1 VSSSWRSFIKSYLFS
16 SDKNLELLTEKAWM
30 RSKPAEVK
38 EMKFDG
44 SIRAIACDNES
55 ASVVVG
61 LINHKN
67 RSRMAIIQGDKITQ
81 TLYNPD
87 DDNFA
92 ITGIKVDQNKN
103 FIVVTKSG
111 TEKTNNR
118 IDLDIVEVICKITLK
133 TIFRQV
139 VENSRTW
146 IQATVTGINII
157 IRDGFSLTYLRQY
170 KGCDNILPDKQ
181 LNLNTSFY
189 NQRLYFHEQFVII
202 GCGRN
207 VTLFDT
213 DTRDEVNFTIEEEV
227 SDIVVSW
234 PSLIIISDFKIL
246 VIKYSNKGNKNEV
259 TRTRVKS
266 KIPHRLIAGL
276 SVRNN
281 FVLAAYDVKDK
292 CHLFKLSDILKDST
306 EVVSPIQ
313 SFYVPSFSDGC
324 GITTIYPIL
333 CLTPTSLFV
342 SYPGTDKLDKFCVW
356 NSKFNFLN

>member
-1 VSSSWRSFIKSYLFS
+1 MSDLLSRLMKRNQIDFLVDVFLRLDSTSLENSYLVSSSWRSFIKSYLFS

-146 IQATVTGINII
+146 IQATITGINII
-157 IRDGFSLTYLRQY
+157 IR
-170 KGCDNILPDKQ
+170 
-181 LNLNTSFY
+181 
-189 NQRLYFHEQFVII
+189 
-202 GCGRN
+202 
-207 VTLFDT
+207 
-213 DTRDEVNFTIEEEV
+213 
-227 SDIVVSW
+227 
-234 PSLIIISDFKIL
+234 
-246 VIKYSNKGNKNEV
+246 
-259 TRTRVKS
+259 
-266 KIPHRLIAGL
+266 
-276 SVRNN
+276 
-281 FVLAAYDVKDK
+281 
-292 CHLFKLSDILKDST
+292 
-306 EVVSPIQ
+306 
-313 SFYVPSFSDGC
+313 
-324 GITTIYPIL
+324 
-333 CLTPTSLFV
+333 
-342 SYPGTDKLDKFCVW
+342 
-356 NSKFNFLN
+356 